1 MNNHTNNPTNHRINK
16 HAAAAML
23 TLGLAASLAP
33 ADLTLSWYSLDNGGV
48 TASSVGSLRLGAT
61 IGQPDAGT
69 LETPNYMCIGG
80 FWAGA
85 TYLCPSDFDNS
96 GFVDTDDFTAF
107 VTAFELGLDS
117 ADFDQTGFVD
127 TDDFTAFVLAF
138 ETGC

>member
-1 MNNHTNNPTNHRINK
+1 MNTRNSII
-16 HAAAAML
+16 AAA
-23 TLGLAASLAP
+23 LALSTAAPLAS
-33 ADLTLSWYSLDNGGV
+33 ADLTLSWTSLDNGGV
-48 TASSVGSLRLGAT
+48 TAATVGSLRLGAT
-61 IGQPDAGT
+61 IGQQDAGR
-69 LETPNYMCIGG
+69 LANADLVCIGG

-107 VTAFELGLDS
+107 VTAFEIGLDS

-138 ETGC
+138 EAGC